1 MYVRGMCYI
10 IHDFRSTVE
19 GAINSAILLANIDL
33 AVFKMIDSIATPS
46 RYISSN

>member
-1 MYVRGMCYI
+1 MCYKVGNI
-10 IHDFRSTVE
+10 IGKIH
-19 GAINSAILLANIDL
+19 L